1 VHRIEN
7 LSKVGPLLTVV
18 FVLSTHSRTT
28 EPRSCDRAY
37 DVIQHVAQSERKW
50 DYAREVLVE
59 GRAPFVR
66 DCQRYLTPPQVQCL
80 IRAKSS
86 RELYS
91 CT

>member
-1 VHRIEN
+1 
-7 LSKVGPLLTVV
+7 VGPLLTVV
-18 FVLSTHSRTT
+18 FVLSSHAHTS

-37 DVIQHVAQSERKW
+37 DVIQRVAHEERKW
-50 DYAREVLVE
+50 GYAREVLVE

-66 DCQRYLTPPQVQCL
+66 DCQRFLSPAQVSCV

>member
-1 VHRIEN
+1 
-7 LSKVGPLLTVV
+7 VGPLLTVV
-18 FVLSTHSRTT
+18 FVLSAHARTSEART
-28 EPRSCDRAY
+28 CDRAY
-37 DVIQHVAQSERKW
+37 DVIQRVAQQERKW

-66 DCQRYLTPPQVQCL
+66 DCQRHLSPAQVSCL